1 MYQLYLIILGFR
13 ISCIPQCGE
22 FLFFLS
28 EDKTILDPG
37 QQFLNVGSR
46 EIIPCSLE
54 NETNH
59 LRWFNSK
66 HQEINSTS
74 GTRVTAKTNGELTI
88 EDVQV
93 SDGGTYECRGL
104 EYTRYYTIYV
114 NGTVSQLIFTSG
126 QSSLV
131 I

>member
-1 MYQLYLIILGFR
+1 MSNQGFR
-13 ISCIPQCGE
+13 ISCMPQFGE
-22 FLFFLS
+22 LLFFLS
-28 EDKTILDPG
+28 EDKTILEARREV
-37 QQFLNVGSR
+37 LNVGRS
-46 EIIPCSLE
+46 EQISCILE

-59 LRWFNSK
+59 VLWFNNK
-66 HQEINSTS
+66 HQVINSTS
-74 GTRVTAKTNGELTI
+74 GTRMTAKSNGELFI
-88 EDVQV
+88 KNVQL

-114 NGTVSQLIFTSG
+114 NGTVGQLIITSG

>member
-1 MYQLYLIILGFR
+1 MSNQGFR
-13 ISCIPQCGE
+13 ISCIPQFGE
-22 FLFFLS
+22 LLFFLS
-28 EDKTILDPG
+28 EDKTILEAKREV
-37 QQFLNVGSR
+37 LNVGRS
-46 EIIPCSLE
+46 EKISCILIK

-59 LRWFNSK
+59 VLWFNNK
-66 HQEINSTS
+66 HQVINSTS
-74 GTRVTAKTNGELTI
+74 GTRMTAKSNGELFI
-88 EDVQV
+88 KNVQL

-114 NGTVSQLIFTSG
+114 NGTVGQLIITSG